1 MPNFNIA
8 SVRPALDATVR
19 PIPSALQSV
28 SLLHEYTDEDGFQ
41 RASEYEVPA
50 NEWANES
57 VKALLT
63 NITAQANSRQ
73 RRAWQYNNELISRV
87 DHLHRCNV
95 PVEALQVI
103 RQLHA
108 DLHGPDVKSFMDS
121 YTAFTMG
128 QRFNLAGYD
137 GQGRETGRDMLYK
150 AHHPTGLFKARKT
163 RERLH
168 ELERSQV
175 MTRSNTQ
182 YVYQL
187 PYFEQRLNALARV
200 MNEPGPAVQVQH
212 EVVDFEIQ
220 KLTLLLAGGTP
231 EHVLRANQGQMAR
244 QLAQLLQ
251 PNEAS
256 ARSGTGQSSA
266 AVKLGVLK
274 GAFEEAKTLV

>member
-1 MPNFNIA
+1 MPNFDITT
-8 SVRPALDATVR
+8 VRPALDATVR

-28 SLLHEYTDEDGFQ
+28 SLLHEYTDDDGFQ

-50 NEWANES
+50 NEWANEC

-63 NITAQANSRQ
+63 NITAQASSRH

-87 DHLHRCNV
+87 DHLHCSNV

-108 DLHGPDVKSFMDS
+108 DLHDSDVKSFMDS

-137 GQGRETGRDMLYK
+137 GTGRETGRDMLYK

-168 ELERSQV
+168 ELDRSQV
-175 MTRSNTQ
+175 MTRSNTL
-182 YVYQL
+182 YVYKL
-187 PYFEQRLNALARV
+187 PYFEQRLNALARAF
-200 MNEPGPAVQVQH
+200 NEPSPAVQH
-212 EVVDFEIQ
+212 EVMDFEIQ

-251 PNEAS
+251 PNEAPDQNG
-256 ARSGTGQSSA
+256 AVGPSA
-266 AVKLGVLK
+266 AFKLGVLK
-274 GAFEEAKTLV
+274 GLFEEAKTLV